1 MWKAEVLQLP
11 FFYVTQPPRPEAVS
25 ETNRL
30 PTTVNT
36 ATPAPQAAQ
45 PSAPIL
51 PFCPL
56 PCTRPW
62 PHLYITEFRRFEA
75 HRSRIS

>member
-11 FFYVTQPPRPEAVS
+11 FSYVTQPSRPEAVS
-25 ETNRL
+25 ETNTL

-45 PSAPIL
+45 PSAPTQGFL
-51 PFCPL
+51 LSTPL
-56 PCTRPW
+56 HQTLASPV
-62 PHLYITEFRRFEA
+62 HDQIQVFQGA
-75 HRSRIS
+75 SV